1 MLIAILIGNNIVNI
15 LAASLATVIAINL
28 AGSEGGTAVTIATVV
43 VTLLVLLFG
52 EIFPKTFASRY
63 AERISLAIAPI
74 YLVLIKLFYPIIL
87 IIERMM
93 KLLNK
98 HEKKQAI
105 SSSDLEA
112 FIELSKDSGIF
123 DNDEDK
129 KIKKLISLDELTAED
144 VMTPRI
150 KLKAIEDSKT
160 LDEAIQILT

>member
-1 MLIAILIGNNIVNI
+1 M
-15 LAASLATVIAINL
+15 AASLATVIAINL

-43 VTLLVLLFG
+43 VTVLVLLFG

-74 YLVLIKLFYPIIL
+74 YLVLIEIFKPLIF